1 MGKRYK
7 NNIGTKI
14 LAGTLSVLA
23 LGGITAAAV
32 PQSRDYLLDNL
43 APKSNVYKKL
53 EDENISLKEKIS
65 ILEGQIEEKKELIAM
80 LNKQIEELRFHH
92 NGYIQEIESLKGQVT
107 IIEVEIENLR
117 QEKLELEQQLENG
130 QSVYDENGFKLVY
143 DGLLFEEIVLNI
155 QTDSDSRSY
164 NVGTFIDTDSPE
176 DWAIPGEV
184 LNMIIDNSCSIT
196 VEHAR
201 LTGRYNIESS
211 EGTITINFINSNLDV
226 DLGSFQGVNITYDG
240 EELASDFQ
248 FSESAGYRY
257 TYERIEDTGT
267 GEWSVH
273 LDVTGLEER

>member
-65 ILEGQIEEKKELIAM
+65 ILED
-80 LNKQIEELRFHH
+80 
-92 NGYIQEIESLKGQVT
+92 EIEAKDRMIADLRAEISRLVSSSGVKDLLILNYEEEIQNLELQV
-107 IIEVEIENLR
+107 ENLT
-117 QEKLELEQQLENG
+117 QEKIELEQELANVDLG
-130 QSVYDENGFKLVY
+130 YDENGFKMVY
-143 DGLLFEEIVLNI
+143 DGLLFEETTLHVNF
-155 QTDSDSRSY
+155 DSGFNF
-164 NVGTFIDTDSPE
+164 NVGTFIDIDTPE
-176 DWAIPGEV
+176 NWGISGNY
-184 LNMIIDNSCSIT
+184 LNMIINNRDSIT
-196 VEHAR
+196 AERVR
-201 LTGRYNIESS
+201 LTGRYNIEST
-211 EGTITINFINSNLDV
+211 EETITLNFIQSDLNI
-226 DLGSFQGVNITYDG
+226 DLGFFQGVNITYNG

-248 FSESAGYRY
+248 FSENEGYRY
-257 TYERIEDTGT
+257 TYERIEDFGT
-267 GEWSVH
+267 GEWSIH